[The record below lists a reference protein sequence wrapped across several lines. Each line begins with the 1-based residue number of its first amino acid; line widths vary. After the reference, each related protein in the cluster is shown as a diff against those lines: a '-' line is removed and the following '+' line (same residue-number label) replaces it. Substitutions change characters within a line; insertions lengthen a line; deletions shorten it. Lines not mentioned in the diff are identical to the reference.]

1 MRVDR
6 FTFGSIRIDD
16 VIYQQD
22 VVIDCGKIRTRRKKP
37 SKRFRDTFG
46 HTPLSGEEKIPWK
59 CRRLVVGTGAHGA
72 LPVMDDVR
80 LEAVARKVK
89 LLLLPTQEAIE
100 ALRRHPRHTNAILH
114 LTC

>member
-16 VIYQQD
+16 VTYEQE
-22 VVIDCGKIRTRRKKP
+22 VVIDRGKIRTRRKKP

-59 CRRLVVGTGAHGA
+59 CRRLVAGTGAWR
-72 LPVMDDVR
+72 P
-80 LEAVARKVK
+80 ARDGRSQTGCRPPQ
-89 LLLLPTQEAIE
+89 LILPTASAIE
-100 ALRRHPRHTNAILH
+100 ALRTEPEDNNAILH
-114 LTC
+114 VTC